1 MLQSADWCGIAVGRV
16 INIYGKYAPVAQLV
30 DKHLPFKQG
39 VARSNRAR
47 RTRVASPR
55 ARAEAFMYEL
65 VETRIKIHI
74 RRLQQFCFF
83 LK

>member
-16 INIYGKYAPVAQLV
+16 INICGKYAPVAQLV

-47 RTRVASPR
+47 RTRGRFAQGTCRSFYV
-55 ARAEAFMYEL
+55 
-65 VETRIKIHI
+65 
-74 RRLQQFCFF
+74 
-83 LK
+83 